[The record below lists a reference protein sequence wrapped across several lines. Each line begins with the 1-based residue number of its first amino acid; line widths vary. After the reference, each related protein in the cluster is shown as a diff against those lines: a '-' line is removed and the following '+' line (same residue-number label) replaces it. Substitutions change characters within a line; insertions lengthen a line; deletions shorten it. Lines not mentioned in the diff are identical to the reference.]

1 MKRNILLNPG
11 PATTTDSVKQALLV
25 PDICPREEE
34 FGNLTQNVLKK
45 ISRVVNGENSHTAVI
60 LTGSGTA
67 GVEAAL
73 SSVVSENGK
82 ILILDNGAYGKRA
95 ESIIKSYGIPHYT
108 HTLVWGDYPD
118 VETIENI
125 IKNDTELTHFFFVHH
140 ETTTGMLNPM
150 EEFLKLCQKY
160 EIDSIV
166 DAMSSYAGLPID
178 LQKEPIDYLIS
189 SSNKCI
195 QGMPG
200 ASFVIANKDKLAKTQ
215 KISPRNLYLNLWGN
229 HSYIE
234 KTGQFQFT
242 PPVQIVYAL
251 NQALDEFFL
260 ETQNG
265 RTARY
270 FKSYN
275 TLIQGLKNVGLE
287 LLLPKEQHSKLLTA
301 IIEPSSPNYD
311 FMGMHDYFYENDIT
325 IYPGK
330 GAKKNTFRVANIG
343 EIDFRDMELFN
354 KKLLQY
360 FGEKNITE

>member
-11 PATTTDSVKQALLV
+11 PATTTDSVKQSLIV
-25 PDICPREEE
+25 PDICPREKE
-34 FGNLTQNVLKK
+34 FGDLTQNVLKK
-45 ISRVVNGENSHTAVI
+45 IARVVNGENSHSAVI

-73 SSVVSENGK
+73 SSVVSEQGK

-95 ESIIKSYGIPHYT
+95 ETIIQSYGIPHIT
-108 HTLVWGDYPD
+108 HKLVWGDFPD
-118 VETIENI
+118 VEVIENI
-125 IKNDTELTHFFFVHH
+125 FKKNNDLTHFFFVHH

-150 EEFLKLCQKY
+150 EELLKLCQKY

-166 DAMSSYAGLPID
+166 DAMSSYAGVPID
-178 LQKEPIDYLIS
+178 MQLEPIDYLIS

-195 QGMPG
+195 QGMAG
-200 ASFVIANKDKLAKTQ
+200 TSFVIANKEKLAKTENI
-215 KISPRNLYLNLWGN
+215 KPRNLYLNLWGN

-260 ETQNG
+260 ETQTG
-265 RTARY
+265 RTKRY
-270 FKSYN
+270 FKSYE
-275 TLIQGLKNVGLE
+275 TLLVGLDKVGLE
-287 LLLPKEQHSKLLTA
+287 LLLPISQHSKLLTA
-301 IIEPSSPNYD
+301 IVEPNSPNYD
-311 FMGMHDYFYENDIT
+311 FMEMHDYFYENDIT

-330 GAKKNTFRVANIG
+330 GAKQNTFRIANIG
-343 EIDFRDMELFN
+343 EIDYRDMEIFN
-354 KKLLQY
+354 KKLLRY
-360 FGEKNITE
+360 FEDNKIRI

>member
-11 PATTTDSVKQALLV
+11 PATTTNSVKQSLMV
-25 PDICPREEE
+25 PDICPREKE
-34 FGNLTQNVLKK
+34 FGDLTQNVLKK
-45 ISRVVNGENSHTAVI
+45 ITRVVNGESSHVAVI

-73 SSVVSENGK
+73 SSVVPEKGK

-95 ESIIKSYGIPHYT
+95 EKIIQSYRIPYVT
-108 HTLVWGDYPD
+108 HKLVWGDFPD
-118 VETIENI
+118 VQAIEKI

-150 EEFLKLCQKY
+150 EDLLKLCQKY

-178 LQKEPIDYLIS
+178 LQKEHIDYLIS

-195 QGMPG
+195 QGMAG
-200 ASFVIANKDKLAKTQ
+200 TSFVIANKDKLTKT
-215 KISPRNLYLNLWGN
+215 KEIPPRNLYLNLWGN
-229 HSYIE
+229 YRHIE
-234 KTGQFQFT
+234 ETGQFQFT

-260 ETQNG
+260 ETQDG

-270 FKSYN
+270 FKSYY
-275 TLIQGLKNVGLE
+275 IRF
-287 LLLPKEQHSKLLTA
+287 
-301 IIEPSSPNYD
+301 IW
-311 FMGMHDYFYENDIT
+311 
-325 IYPGK
+325 
-330 GAKKNTFRVANIG
+330 IG
-343 EIDFRDMELFN
+343 R
-354 KKLLQY
+354 
-360 FGEKNITE
+360 